1 MLQSAFDLSRS
12 RSCSPSDFWGLRPV
26 VCGWQGVRMAVP
38 TRPRLRALETIFV
51 PDPTHGQVLVLR
63 DTQGIADGHAVIPP
77 ALMQIVARMTGSFT
91 CAEIAAQMQKQFKT
105 KVPVVIVMDLVRE
118 LDEAGFLEGETFD
131 ARLRETKRAFA
142 ESKTRDASHAGAA
155 YPSEPTALTDYIENK
170 CIPRELERR
179 TESRII
185 GLVSPHI
192 DPWRGAAGYGRAYA
206 ALASMLPEEAETFVL
221 LGTSHAPM
229 REPFSLTR
237 KSYDT
242 PLGALHA
249 DVEVIAKLERAAR
262 FDPYYDELNHKREH
276 SIEFQAVFLKHALG
290 GRAARVV
297 PILAGLGKQQ
307 ASGDHPRETDD
318 VARFVD
324 ALQEIVQASPGK
336 VVVIAGADLAHVG
349 PRFGDQAPDKA
360 ALAAIEQT
368 DRASLTHAT
377 TRRSGD
383 FWEHVAADLDT
394 RRVCGL
400 APIWTLL
407 EVLGPTTS
415 ASVLHYEQSV
425 DSDDGSLVS
434 HAAVGFFA

>member
-1 MLQSAFDLSRS
+1 M
-12 RSCSPSDFWGLRPV
+12 RPV
-26 VCGWQGVRMAVP
+26 VHGWHLVWMSVP
-38 TRPRLRALETIFV
+38 LRPKLRAVETIFV
-51 PDPTHGQVLVLR
+51 PDPAHGQVLVLR
-63 DTQGIADGHAVIPP
+63 DTQGIAEGHAVLPP
-77 ALMQIVARMTGSFT
+77 ALVQIVARMTGAST
-91 CAEIAAQMQKQFKT
+91 CAEIAAEVQREIKT
-105 KVPVVIVMDLVRE
+105 KVPVAIVLDLARE
-118 LDEAGFLEGETFD
+118 LDEAGFLEGETFE
-131 ARLRETKRAFA
+131 ARLLATKRAFS
-142 ESKTRDASHAGAA
+142 ESHTREASHAGAA
-155 YPSEPTALTDYIENK
+155 YPNEPAALTDYIQTK
-170 CIPRELERR
+170 CIPREPKKR
-179 TESRII
+179 SHGRIV

-206 ALASMLPEEAETFVL
+206 ALAAALPADAETFVL

-242 PLGALHA
+242 PLGPL
-249 DVEVIAKLERAAR
+249 DVDLDVIAKLERAAR

-290 GRAARVV
+290 DRAARVV
-297 PILAGLGKQQ
+297 PILAGLGEQQ
-307 ASGDHPRETDD
+307 VSGEQPRLTDD

-324 ALQEIVQASPGK
+324 ALREIVNERPGR

-349 PRFGDQAPDKA
+349 PRFGDQAPDKK
-360 ALAAIEQT
+360 ALAAIEKT
-368 DRASLTHAT
+368 DRESLAHAT
-377 TRRSGD
+377 TRQSGD

-407 EVLGPTTS
+407 EALGPTSS
-415 ASVLHYEQSV
+415 ASVLHYEQSI

-434 HAAVGFFA
+434 HAAVGFYSG